1 MKPAPLNFLIHA
13 LRQKTAGYTE
23 ENFWPKGYRRNKN
36 AFINVIPSGENEN
49 DFLGTFPRFTLWPK
63 QLVAERG
70 EIEGNFATR
79 TSWSVSVTAK
89 RNKHLVTVIYSPLHV
104 SVFLIIITLNVHVC
118 FIWDKSFNKSFVVN
132 VFMTAQKSF
141 LLFLDVVN

>member
-79 TSWSVSVTAK
+79 TWEQAGLFQWLQKETSIWS
-89 RNKHLVTVIYSPLHV
+89 
-104 SVFLIIITLNVHVC
+104 
-118 FIWDKSFNKSFVVN
+118 
-132 VFMTAQKSF
+132 
-141 LLFLDVVN
+141 LLFIPLYMWVFF